1 MAFQKDASS
10 NVLAFAEAEDIF
22 NLDQRLFESNE
33 ISFAKSGTAATTQSE
48 YFDILC
54 QRATDRIVTRMQ
66 ASPQWAN
73 YTSAQSLNTAA
84 SILPPVNKNLIL
96 GNLQDWTDMCS
107 SYVMKEMLLPKVA
120 DFGNP
125 ESSEVN
131 KINFYETKFNELFNE
146 KLSVIVWYDAN
157 ADASIT
163 SSDEMVNFRKN
174 RRTRGKRFIT
184 RVR

>member
-10 NVLAFAEAEDIF
+10 NILAFAEAEDIR
-22 NLDQRLFESNE
+22 NLDQRLFETNE
-33 ISFAKSGTAATTQSE
+33 ISFADSGTAATTQNE
-48 YFDILC
+48 YLDILC

-66 ASPQWAN
+66 ASPEW
-73 YTSAQSLNTAA
+73 SAYASAKSISST
-84 SILPPVNKNLIL
+84 SILPAVNKNLII

-107 SYVMKEMLLPKVA
+107 SYVMKEMLLPKVD